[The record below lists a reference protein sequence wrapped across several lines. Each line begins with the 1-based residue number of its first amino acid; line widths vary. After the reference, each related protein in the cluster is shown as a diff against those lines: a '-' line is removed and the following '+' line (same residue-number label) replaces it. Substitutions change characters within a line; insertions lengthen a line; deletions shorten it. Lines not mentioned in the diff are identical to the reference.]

1 MLLVFL
7 GCPRWLALDTEQF
20 ANGLVR
26 RPLDGS
32 SDLEKS
38 YRVTSAAPLM
48 GCQQETDEG
57 TTPTGKSLEEY
68 LQEWAGLWE
77 LRRDHETPRDQHC
90 GKLYV
95 PRVEGQ
101 GKGPE
106 SGPGKSYLFVWG
118 QLHRTCHLRQRI
130 TARAQPQPSGGKPDG
145 RSRAP
150 LPSQPLISYLCLP
163 LVKPNQNRRVR
174 VMQCVHRTGQR
185 RESRFLR
192 TNRKPQNRVL
202 KSKPV
207 CRAPSGVLN
216 LLENSPFKKPYY

>member
-101 GKGPE
+101 GKGQNQDP
-106 SGPGKSYLFVWG
+106 
-118 QLHRTCHLRQRI
+118 
-130 TARAQPQPSGGKPDG
+130 ARATALCGGSFIELAISGRELQPGPSHSPAGGSQMVDPG
-145 RSRAP
+145 LLSP
-150 LPSQPLISYLCLP
+150 PSL
-163 LVKPNQNRRVR
+163 
-174 VMQCVHRTGQR
+174 
-185 RESRFLR
+185 
-192 TNRKPQNRVL
+192 
-202 KSKPV
+202 
-207 CRAPSGVLN
+207 
-216 LLENSPFKKPYY
+216 